1 MARKRCFQEGSLFKR
16 GTRKK
21 VWVARWWEP
30 VLGPDNMPGRI
41 RRSEVIGAVA
51 EIPTV
56 RQAKQMLSDLL
67 RKVNSDDYRPQ
78 TVWTFRSFV
87 EDRWKP
93 EVYPTL
99 KFSSKKFY
107 DNMVGAHL
115 MPVFGDTQLR
125 SITKDAVQSF
135 LTMKARSGLSW
146 KTLKHV
152 RTVFGTI
159 IEAAVRDELLADNPV
174 RKTRLPRRGPVKEKA
189 PIELENVRALLE
201 ALPEPSR
208 SIALLL
214 VSTGM
219 RIGELLALRWRDV
232 DLEAGLI
239 RIRQTVYEGVFDD
252 PKTKSSRRPVPL
264 GRQGI
269 DVLSRHKPPV
279 VDPEALVFATR
290 KGTPFSRRNLL
301 NRQFKPT
308 CEKLGLKGVTWHW
321 LRHATAT
328 LSSSA
333 GAPLGA
339 VQELLGHST
348 SQITRDVYLEAVR
361 ADVKNAVQG
370 VEDLLIGPKRTQVPA
385 WPEMDSS
392 LIN

>member
-1 MARKRCFQEGSLFKR
+1 MTRKRCFQEGSLFKR
-16 GTRKK
+16 GKRKK
-21 VWVARWWEP
+21 VWVGRWWEP
-30 VLGPDNMPGRI
+30 VIGPDGQPGQV
-41 RRSEVIGAVA
+41 RRSEILGTVA
-51 EIPTV
+51 ELPTNRDA
-56 RQAKQMLSDLL
+56 RQALSDRL
-67 RKVNSDDYRPQ
+67 RKVNSGDYRPQ
-78 TVWTFRSFV
+78 AALTFRRFV

-93 EVYPTL
+93 EVFPTL
-99 KFSSKKFY
+99 KFSTKKFY
-107 DNMVGAHL
+107 DYMTHTHL
-115 MPVFGDTQLR
+115 IPEFGDTQLR
-125 SITKDAVQSF
+125 QITKDAAQRF
-135 LTMKARSGLSW
+135 LNTKMRGGLSW
-146 KTLKHV
+146 KTVKHI

-159 IEAAVRDELLADNPV
+159 IEAAYRDEILADNPV
-174 RKTRLPRRGPVKEKA
+174 HKTRLPRRGPVKEQV
-189 PIELENVRALLE
+189 PIEAEKVKALLE

-232 DLEAGLI
+232 DLEAGTV

-269 DVLSRHKPPV
+269 NVLCRYKPPV
-279 VDPEALVFATR
+279 VDPEALVFATG
-290 KGTPFSRRNLL
+290 KGTPLSRRNLL

-308 CEKLGLKGVTWHW
+308 CERLGLKGVTWHW

-333 GAPLGA
+333 GTTLGA
-339 VQELLGHST
+339 VQELLGHSS
-348 SQITRDVYLEAVR
+348 SQLTREVYLQAVPT
-361 ADVKNAVQG
+361 DVKNAVQK
-370 VEDLLIGPKRTQVPA
+370 VEDLVIGPKWTQVPV
-385 WPEMDSS
+385 WPELAST